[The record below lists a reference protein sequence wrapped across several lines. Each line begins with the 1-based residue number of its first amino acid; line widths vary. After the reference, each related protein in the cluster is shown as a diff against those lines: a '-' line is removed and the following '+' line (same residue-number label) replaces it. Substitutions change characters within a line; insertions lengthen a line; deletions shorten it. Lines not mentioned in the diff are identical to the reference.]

1 MTRDDG
7 RLWAGLRLTL
17 KLSLGSIVVMILA
30 IIHFYAI
37 FFLPAISDRTLGT
50 NLEWPTIG
58 VVFVSFLISTTFA
71 INVIVKL
78 KV

>member
-1 MTRDDG
+1 
-7 RLWAGLRLTL
+7 
-17 KLSLGSIVVMILA
+17 MILA

-37 FFLPAISDRTLGT
+37 FFLPAISYRTLGT